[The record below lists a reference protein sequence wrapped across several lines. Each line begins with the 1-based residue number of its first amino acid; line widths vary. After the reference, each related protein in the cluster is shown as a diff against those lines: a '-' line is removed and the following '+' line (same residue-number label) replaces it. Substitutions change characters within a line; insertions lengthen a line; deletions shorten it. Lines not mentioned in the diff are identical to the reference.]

1 MNNPVPAK
9 IQVINDPVPTKI
21 QVINDLGGRIWD
33 NVRLKFW

>member
-21 QVINDLGGRIWD
+21 QVINDLGDRIWD
-33 NVRLKFW
+33 NV